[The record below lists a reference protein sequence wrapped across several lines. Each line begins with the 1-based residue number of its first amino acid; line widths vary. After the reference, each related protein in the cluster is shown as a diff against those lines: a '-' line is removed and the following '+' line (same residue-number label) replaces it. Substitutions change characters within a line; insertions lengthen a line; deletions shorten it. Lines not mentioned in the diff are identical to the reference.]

1 MKNPQFVLIVQ
12 LDLQIVVLS
21 RGSALPCKC
30 LTNRSCCKRLLCAL
44 ATFALLAVAIHVAQV
59 ASPAIW
65 QLLSDASCLVNFVRA
80 WLYLYKWFYESSS
93 HR

>member
-1 MKNPQFVLIVQ
+1 MKNLRFVLIVQ

-21 RGSALPCKC
+21 RGNTLPRKC
-30 LTNRSCCKRLLCAL
+30 FTNRFCCKRLLCAL
-44 ATFALLAVAIHVAQV
+44 ATFTLLAVTIHVAQV

-80 WLYLYKWFYESSS
+80 WLYLYKWFYESSA